1 MYVRVQVHWLF
12 ELSLDK
18 KRETRAV
25 ENGIAL
31 HRLLAT
37 RRETINRRRPMDTGL
52 LTRSLLPTRVS
63 YVILIIRNLITK
75 LALIE
80 HWRNYLISVFIQ
92 LF

>member
-1 MYVRVQVHWLF
+1 
-12 ELSLDK
+12 
-18 KRETRAV
+18 
-25 ENGIAL
+25 
-31 HRLLAT
+31 
-37 RRETINRRRPMDTGL
+37 MDTGL